1 MSGLTEMF
9 REVISKRTLPNSKHS
24 ASSYVSASQKAATG
38 KWSGKK
44 AKVKSKKAKMESV
57 K

>member
-1 MSGLTEMF
+1 MF

-24 ASSYVSASQKAATG
+24 ASSYVSALQKVATG

-44 AKVKSKKAKMESV
+44 AKVKSKKARMESV